1 MLPASNSRNGR
12 NTVAQGRSALDV
24 LSQTRMVT
32 VNFLSSC
39 ARLHPLFFVIRS
51 LFLTSPKFEYIPP
64 IYKMY
69 LGYFL
74 VNPNCPSVWFSDT
87 ETNWQMYAYDL
98 RQFTE

>member
-1 MLPASNSRNGR
+1 MYN
-12 NTVAQGRSALDV
+12 
-24 LSQTRMVT
+24 
-32 VNFLSSC
+32 
-39 ARLHPLFFVIRS
+39 
-51 LFLTSPKFEYIPP
+51 
-64 IYKMY
+64 MY